1 MAGGG
6 QSPTPNTKQTNKA
19 SCSAQGAEQHYMYG
33 YYTNTQCN
41 ATSQVKAIFASG
53 WHFGWSDP
61 VLKQR
66 LKAVGAPRKSTIE
79 WLYPSV
85 DTRKEPQGV
94 NFVDDR
100 QVRDQWKKFWPTSGR
115 QQSWDGVAKL
125 LSPGRLRNR
134 NARTYCA
141 APTKCGKHQFGMS
154 FG

>member
-1 MAGGG
+1 MTEPKKTYG
-6 QSPTPNTKQTNKA
+6 SEYHFLRYRH
-19 SCSAQGAEQHYMYG
+19 EQPE
-33 YYTNTQCN
+33 
-41 ATSQVKAIFASG
+41 KLDRAI
-53 WHFGWSDP
+53 
-61 VLKQR
+61 